1 MLHIGCQSDY
11 TQHKPGKSV
20 SGASGHTE
28 DSINHFCNTNISTP
42 RTQAFELLH
51 PQLQGSQGIHYGSCH
66 PPKKKKIHKVLN
78 YVKPN
83 SNWPIQSN

>member
-11 TQHKPGKSV
+11 AQHKPGKSV

-42 RTQAFELLH
+42 KTQAFELLH
-51 PQLQGSQGIHYGSCH
+51 PQLQGSQRIHCGSCH
-66 PPKKKKIHKVLN
+66 PPKKKDTQGLKL
-78 YVKPN
+78 YM
-83 SNWPIQSN
+83 SNLTQIDLQSK